1 MRQLPLLHHS
11 PRDKGRGSPYCSIS
25 RFSYCLPVERD
36 DFQILERDLCHIPPG
51 QKSKTIAAT
60 DILETFSIPDI
71 LTSSV
76 PACCS
81 IPSPQSFAQQGVEP
95 DALGSEGR
103 LH

>member
-1 MRQLPLLHHS
+1 M
-11 PRDKGRGSPYCSIS
+11 
-25 RFSYCLPVERD
+25 ERD

-60 DILETFSIPDI
+60 DILGTFSIPDI

-81 IPSPQSFAQQGVEP
+81 APSPQSFAQQGVEP

-103 LH
+103 LHYALPGARLTLPLVRDHSRH